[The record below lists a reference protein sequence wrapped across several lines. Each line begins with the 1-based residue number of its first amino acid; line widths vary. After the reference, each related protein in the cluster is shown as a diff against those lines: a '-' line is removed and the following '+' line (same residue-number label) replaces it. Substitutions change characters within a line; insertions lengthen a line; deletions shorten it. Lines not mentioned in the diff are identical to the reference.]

1 MAKRKRG
8 RPTALT
14 PQVQA
19 DICER
24 LEKGV
29 PQVDA
34 ARLAG
39 ISASAF
45 YGWLQRGRD
54 GEQPFADFSDAV
66 ERARARAKEVLID
79 QVLMYAT
86 ADQKDSWRAGIAL
99 YQELHGS
106 SRGAEREKAREEVT
120 GEILDRL
127 RTRLDSE
134 AFSRVVAALCDEGSG
149 ELPGRGASRI
159 H

>member
-1 MAKRKRG
+1 MARRKG
-8 RPTALT
+8 RPTSLT
-14 PQVQA
+14 PGVQA
-19 DICER
+19 EICDR

-39 ISASAF
+39 ISPATF
-45 YGWLQRGRD
+45 YAWMARARD
-54 GEQPFADFSDAV
+54 GEQPFLDFSEAV
-66 ERARARAKEVLID
+66 ERARARAKESLID
-79 QVLMYAT
+79 QVQMYAG
-86 ADQKDSWRAGIAL
+86 ADQPQSWRAAMEL
-99 YQELHGS
+99 YRELHGS

-127 RTRLDSE
+127 RTRLDTE
-134 AFSRVVAALCDEGSG
+134 AFGRVVAALCDEDRG
-149 ELPGRGASRI
+149 EVSGRGARRV